1 MKYRKEIYMINLSVP
16 GREMKLEL
24 KNLVLDLNGTLAL
37 DGILLEGVESR
48 VGLLKKELEI
58 YLLTSDTLGCGSVV
72 AEELG
77 IPIFKVGSEQG
88 GEDKLDFLNTVGAEE
103 TIVIGNGFNDRL
115 VLEHAALS
123 IAVIG
128 GEGCCVQAL
137 QKADIVVNNI
147 LDALDLL
154 LKPMRIVATLRD

>member
-1 MKYRKEIYMINLSVP
+1 VP
-16 GREMKLEL
+16 GREINLKI
-24 KNLVLDLNGTLAL
+24 KNLVLDLNGTISV
-37 DGILLEGVESR
+37 DGILVAGVESR
-48 VGLLKKELEI
+48 IALLKKELEI
-58 YLLTSDTLGCGSVV
+58 YLLTSDTLGCGSVI

-77 IPIFKVGSEQG
+77 ILVFKVGNEQG
-88 GEDKLDFLNTVGAEE
+88 GEDKLDFLNTLGAEE
-103 TIVIGNGFNDRL
+103 TIVIGNGYNDRY

-137 QKADIVVNNI
+137 QKADIVVKDI

-154 LKPMRIVATLRD
+154 LKPLRIVATLRD

>member
-1 MKYRKEIYMINLSVP
+1 LGGAYIINLSVP
-16 GREMKLEL
+16 GREMNLVL
-24 KNLVLDLNGTLAL
+24 KNLVLDLNGTLSV
-37 DGILLEGVESR
+37 DGILVEGVESR
-48 VGLLKKELEI
+48 IALLKKDLEI
-58 YLLTSDTLGCGSVV
+58 YLLTSDTLGCGSTI

-77 IPIFKVGSEQG
+77 ITVIKVGSEHG
-88 GEDKLDFLNTVGAEE
+88 GQDKLDFLNTVGPEE

-137 QKADIVVNNI
+137 QQADIVVKDI

-154 LKPMRIVATLRD
+154 FTPLRIVATLRD

>member
-1 MKYRKEIYMINLSVP
+1 MINLSVP
-16 GREMKLEL
+16 GREMKMEL
-24 KNLVLDLNGTLAL
+24 KNLVLDLNGTLSL
-37 DGILLEGVESR
+37 DGILVEGVESR
-48 VGLLKKELEI
+48 VAMLKKELDI
-58 YLLTSDTLGCGSVV
+58 YLLTSDTLGCGSII

-77 IPIFKVGSEQG
+77 ISIFKVGSEQG
-88 GEDKLDFLNTVGAEE
+88 GEDKLDFLNTVGAEV

-137 QKADIVVNNI
+137 QKADIVVKDI

-154 LKPMRIVATLRD
+154 IKPLRIVATLRD